1 MYLVAR
7 KCRFGRIAGFT
18 LVELMIVV
26 AIIGL
31 LAVIAIPAYSR
42 VRENAANGRYMAD
55 IKVATAS
62 FIQYCTETG
71 RYPNDMQPGEIP
83 DGMDD
88 YLVRM
93 RWTETT
99 ALGGKWDWD
108 YRQFGCKAAVSVYSP
123 RASPTQL
130 RRLDQIL
137 DDGNLSTGYYR
148 ERSGG
153 YMAVVED

>member
-1 MYLVAR
+1 MSFAVR
-7 KCRFGRIAGFT
+7 KCRFVRLHGFT

-42 VRENAANGRYMAD
+42 MRENAGNGRYLAD
-55 IKVATAS
+55 IKVATSS

-71 RYPNDMQPGEIP
+71 RYPGDMQPGEIP

-99 ALGGKWDWD
+99 SLGGRWDWD
-108 YRQFGCKAAVSVYSP
+108 YQQFGCKAGVSVHSP
-123 RASPTQL
+123 KASSSQL
-130 RRLDQIL
+130 RRLDKIV
-137 DDGNLSTGYYR
+137 DDGNLATGNYR
-148 ERSGG
+148 ERTGG
-153 YMAVVED
+153 YMAVIED